1 MRLLVDALS
10 VNNLSGRHVLAGHV
24 REIAAQ
30 SPDTKIT
37 MLVSAANEASFE
49 DLPPGVERHQAPIG
63 GDWLARVA
71 WQWRHGGRLCK
82 ELGVDLVFSP
92 SGMLSSGMARPQV
105 VLAQNPWP
113 LLARSEPPAAA
124 MKSLLQ
130 RRAFARAQARAAVMA
145 FNSLHMQALYEQHFG
160 ARRTASV
167 IAHQGIEEALF
178 AAGSRFVADGNRA
191 PMVLCVSVMARHKA
205 VEVLVGAFERV
216 RRQVCGASL
225 VLVGGWP
232 DAAYRAEVEALV
244 SKLELGA
251 AVRIAGHVP
260 EPELHALYG
269 SARVFC
275 LTSRCESF
283 GIPAIEAQAFGTP
296 SVVAGSTAAPEI
308 VGNGGVAVPQ
318 DDVDATSEALL
329 CHFGAD
335 HDWRRRSRE
344 ARANAERFH
353 WQGCSTPLVD
363 AIEKLGRR
371 VRGA

>member
-1 MRLLVDALS
+1 MLLMVDALS

-30 SPDTKIT
+30 SPDTRIT
-37 MLVSAANEASFE
+37 ILVSAANKASFE
-49 DLPPGVERHQAPIG
+49 DLPPGVARHFAPIG
-63 GDWLARVA
+63 RDWPARVA
-71 WQWRHGGRLCK
+71 WQWRHGRRLCE
-82 ELGVDLVFSP
+82 ELGVDVVFSP

-113 LLARSEPPAAA
+113 MLARSEPPGAA

-130 RRAFARAQARAAVMA
+130 RRAFARAHARAAVMA
-145 FNSLHMQALYEQHFG
+145 FNSQHMQALYEQHFG
-160 ARRTASV
+160 PRRTASV
-167 IAHQGIEEALF
+167 IAHQGIEEGLF
-178 AAGSRFVADGNRA
+178 TTGGRFVADGNRA
-191 PMVLCVSVMARHKA
+191 PVILCVSVMARHKA
-205 VEVLVGAFERV
+205 VEVLISAFERM
-216 RRQVCGASL
+216 RRQVRGASL

-232 DAAYRAEVEALV
+232 DDQYRAEIEALV

-251 AVRIAGHVP
+251 DVRIAGHVP

-308 VGNGGVAVPQ
+308 VGKGGVTVPQ

-329 CHFGAD
+329 LHFGAED
-335 HDWRRRSRE
+335 EWRRRSRE

-353 WQGCSTPLVD
+353 WQECSAPLV
-363 AIEKLGRR
+363 AALEELRR
-371 VRGA
+371 RAPFA